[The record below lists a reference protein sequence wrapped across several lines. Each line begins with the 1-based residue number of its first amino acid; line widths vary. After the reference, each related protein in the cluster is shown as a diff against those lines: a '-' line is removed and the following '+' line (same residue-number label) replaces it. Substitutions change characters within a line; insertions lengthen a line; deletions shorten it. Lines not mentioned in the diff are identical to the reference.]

1 MIRGNVLTTEMSTN
15 VQTVSPTVLL
25 TRLAWSTFRR
35 LKPELLGMKLKE
47 YFALRQLSDDGYMSQ
62 AALCSGL
69 NVDANYMTLML
80 NDLEAAGWVE
90 RRRDPADRRRHIV
103 ELTPKGQAAIERAEQ
118 AIDAM
123 EDEILGPLSAEE
135 RATLRD
141 LMARTV

>member
-1 MIRGNVLTTEMSTN
+1 MSE
-15 VQTVSPTVLL
+15 VQTASPTVLL

-35 LKPELLGMKLKE
+35 LKPEVLGMKLKE
-47 YFALRQLSDDGYMSQ
+47 YFALRQLSDEGHMSQ
-62 AALCSGL
+62 ASLCSGL

-90 RRRDPADRRRHIV
+90 RRRDPSDRRRHIV
-103 ELTPKGQAAIERAEQ
+103 ELTAEGSAAIERAEQ

-141 LMARTV
+141 LMARTI

>member
-1 MIRGNVLTTEMSTN
+1 MSEVTTS
-15 VQTVSPTVLL
+15 SPTVLL

-47 YFALRQLSDDGYMSQ
+47 YFALRQLSDEGHMSQ
-62 AALCSGL
+62 ASLCSGL

-80 NDLEAAGWVE
+80 NDLEAARWVE

-103 ELTPKGQAAIERAEQ
+103 ELTAEGTAAIERAEQ
-118 AIDAM
+118 AIDSI
-123 EDEILGPLSAEE
+123 EDEVLGPLSDEE

-141 LMARTV
+141 LIARTV

>member
-1 MIRGNVLTTEMSTN
+1 MSNLTVS
-15 VQTVSPTVLL
+15 SPTVLL

-47 YFALRQLSDDGYMSQ
+47 YFALRQLADDGHMSQ

-103 ELTPKGQAAIERAEQ
+103 ELTAEGNAAIERAEQ
-118 AIDAM
+118 AIDGI
-123 EDEILGPLSAEE
+123 EDEVLGPLSDEE

-141 LMARTV
+141 LIARTV

>member
-1 MIRGNVLTTEMSTN
+1 
-15 VQTVSPTVLL
+15 
-25 TRLAWSTFRR
+25 
-35 LKPELLGMKLKE
+35 
-47 YFALRQLSDDGYMSQ
+47 MSQ
-62 AALCSGL
+62 ASLCSGL

-90 RRRDPADRRRHIV
+90 RRRDPSDRRRHIV
-103 ELTPKGQAAIERAEQ
+103 ELTAEGGAAIERAEQ

-141 LMARTV
+141 LMARTI